1 MPPKKIQMFTFPFSE
16 LSNDELSVVFL
27 NDVVENEV
35 YENYDEVDNEV
46 YYNGHWYPIGPSNDE
61 VYEVDN
67 EVYYNGHWYPT
78 A

>member
-1 MPPKKIQMFTFPFSE
+1 MFTFPFSE
-16 LSNDELSVVFL
+16 LSNDELDVVFL

-46 YYNGHWYPIGPSNDE
+46 YYNGHWYPTGPSNDE
-61 VYEVDN
+61 VYT
-67 EVYYNGHWYPT
+67 GHWYPT